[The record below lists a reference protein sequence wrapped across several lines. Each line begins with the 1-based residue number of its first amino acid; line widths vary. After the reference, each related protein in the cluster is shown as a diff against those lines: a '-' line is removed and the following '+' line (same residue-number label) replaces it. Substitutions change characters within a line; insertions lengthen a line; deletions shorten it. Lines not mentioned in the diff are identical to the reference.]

1 MSPSPLPTTSHAT
14 GSFFHSFPIFYSA
27 GSQTQHLT
35 QINLE
40 KNERGRQ
47 EGREKGKETRMK
59 EREIWIARLLS
70 YELLNE
76 IINVSFWG

>member
-1 MSPSPLPTTSHAT
+1 MSPSPFPTGATPTASHVT
-14 GSFFHSFPIFYSA
+14 GSFSTPSP
-27 GSQTQHLT
+27 
-35 QINLE
+35 E

-59 EREIWIARLLS
+59 EREIGIARLLS
-70 YELLNE
+70 FELLNE